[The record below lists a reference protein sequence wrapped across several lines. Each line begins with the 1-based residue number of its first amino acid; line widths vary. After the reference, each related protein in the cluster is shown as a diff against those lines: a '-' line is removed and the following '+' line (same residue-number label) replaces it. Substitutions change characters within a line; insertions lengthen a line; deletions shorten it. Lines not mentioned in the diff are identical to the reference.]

1 MSKVI
6 SIHEY
11 ILKPDVD
18 EKDFERTLNS
28 AKESGLLKLPG
39 LVDYYLV
46 KGVRGSRKGSYA
58 AIWIY
63 ESKEAWEKHWGPIE
77 NPISK
82 NDYPEN
88 WKVWE
93 NEVLA
98 PFLIQDPDEIT
109 FTSYQEL

>member
-1 MSKVI
+1 MPKVI

-18 EKDFERTLNS
+18 EKEFESAILS
-28 AKESGLLKLPG
+28 AKELGLLHLPG

-46 KGVRGSRKGSYA
+46 KGIRGLRKGSYA

-63 ESKEAWEKHWGPIE
+63 ESKEAWAGLWGAADKPL
-77 NPISK
+77 SK
-82 NDYPEN
+82 KDYPEN

-93 NEVLA
+93 REMLA
-98 PFLIQDPDEIT
+98 PFLIQDPDEIK
-109 FTSYQEL
+109 FTSYQEV